1 MSLITIIPAKYFTLH
16 ISGFFCLNLKS
27 RSSMSLSKHKISYKK
42 RSQCFSFFYYYFVHC
57 VLPGVF
63 ILLST
68 VIKPS
73 AGAGAA
79 AAASDKMQGCIAK
92 AKDLKNCVSS

>member
-16 ISGFFCLNLKS
+16 IFGFFFCLNLNS

-57 VLPGVF
+57 VLTGVF
-63 ILLST
+63 
-68 VIKPS
+68 IKPS
-73 AGAGAA
+73 AG
-79 AAASDKMQGCIAK
+79 AASDKMQGCIAK